1 MARKKVTP
9 PAEAPEVTPE
19 VIEEEP
25 VLLSIEEHLELIE
38 MTLRVLK
45 ESLETLHSKV
55 DFVQRIVLL
64 ED

>member
-9 PAEAPEVTPE
+9 PVEAPEVTPE
-19 VIEEEP
+19 VIEEDP
-25 VLLSIEEHLELIE
+25 VLLSLEERLELIE

-45 ESLETLHSKV
+45 ESLDNIHAKI